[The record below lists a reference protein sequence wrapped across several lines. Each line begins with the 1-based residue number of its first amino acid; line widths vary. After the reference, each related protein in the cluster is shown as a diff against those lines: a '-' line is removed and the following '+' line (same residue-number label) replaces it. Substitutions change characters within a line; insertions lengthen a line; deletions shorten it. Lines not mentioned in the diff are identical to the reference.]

1 MAILILALIGWIS
14 PASPTQAASFSLAWQ
29 LTGDGGWAE
38 HPILKNGIAYV
49 PWTDGNLM
57 AIRLTTGE
65 KIHSLPGVNDA
76 TAPFIKGNFIYS
88 YDEAKLTE
96 IDLATFNVV
105 RTIPV
110 TNGGYTENVPFDQE
124 TGYFFVRQ
132 VLTGEYKG
140 RVSAIR
146 LSDGGVAWSYP
157 PAYEGG
163 FDNQQ
168 NIILIGDSVF
178 FQSGNSYWAGLAHF
192 YRINKKTGQMIWS
205 VELGPSCRGGYN
217 NPIYDADHD
226 VIYASMSWND
236 QSSRVVAIRRSTGQ
250 VLWKKDIAGGA
261 IESTLTYYDNTL
273 YLPLHNFSGK
283 DGSYMAISALDGS
296 TIWHEPGFFG
306 EDGWSATGVD
316 KDYLYRIGHGAPYII
331 VQNRKT
337 GELVWSMQIDA
348 SAPCFN
354 PILSNGYVLL
364 GSETSVYALDVG
376 SGLPVDSAFHG
387 LNATGF
393 NPLAVIRNMDQ
404 RFFLPLISR

>member
-1 MAILILALIGWIS
+1 MAILVLALIGWIS

-226 VIYASMSWND
+226 VIYVSMSWND